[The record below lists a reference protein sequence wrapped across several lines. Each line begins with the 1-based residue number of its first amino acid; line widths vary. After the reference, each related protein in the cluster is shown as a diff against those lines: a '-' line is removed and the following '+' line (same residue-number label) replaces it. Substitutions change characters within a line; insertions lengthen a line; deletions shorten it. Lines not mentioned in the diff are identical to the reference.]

1 MKSLQVSRKTIKLLY
16 SKMTVFFLLL
26 AVLFM
31 FQSVWRAFEHSRRAK
46 EKELAT
52 VSRLVNL
59 ETQHK
64 ELIED
69 LDQLKT
75 KRGIER
81 VIRQDFMMSRPGEKV
96 IAIIDEED
104 YDINSLLESS
114 HINDVKDESF
124 WDYLFFWK

>member
-52 VSRLVNL
+52 VSRLINL

-114 HINDVKDESF
+114 HIDDVKDESF